1 MFFIALI
8 YIILDSIGTISM
20 TANIVT
26 YFHTPNI
33 IGGEEIQAEKMQF
46 YLILACAARTL
57 KIFLLK
63 LI

>member
-8 YIILDSIGTISM
+8 YIILDSIETISM

-46 YLILACAARTL
+46 
-57 KIFLLK
+57 F
-63 LI
+63 

>member
-8 YIILDSIGTISM
+8 YILYFIESISIS
-20 TANIVT
+20 ASIVA

-33 IGGEEIQAEKMQF
+33 IGREEIQAEKMIF
-46 YLILACAARTL
+46 FILFACAARTL
-57 KIFLLK
+57 QYSLLI